1 MVAKLVNSNQI
12 SWPNYVVSI
21 LVLFSSVTTFY
32 GDLTAEGNVEVP
44 AVYAGATPYAR
55 KQRATALLTELG
67 LGNKTKTVQVNFL
80 GAATTRLDC
89 TCVDE
94 WR

>member
-1 MVAKLVNSNQI
+1 RREYFGFIFQRYHL
-12 SWPNYVVSI
+12 
-21 LVLFSSVTTFY
+21 L

-67 LGNKTKTVQVNFL
+67 LGNKTQNRPSQLSGGQQQRVSIARALMNGGDVI
-80 GAATTRLDC
+80 
-89 TCVDE
+89 
-94 WR
+94 